1 MGTVIPIAI
10 GRALTDIEIEY
21 LIDAVA
27 TKGCADREQATALRR
42 QGVHAAAAVWERQ
55 AVVADKLGDLL
66 MESTSI
72 EAYRWPARVIAHQA
86 P

>member
-1 MGTVIPIAI
+1 MGTVVPFAK

-27 TKGCADREQATALRR
+27 DKGCADREQATALRR
-42 QGVHAAAAVWERQ
+42 QGLDAVGAAWERQ
-55 AVVADKLGDLL
+55 AAVADRLGNLL

-72 EAYRWPARVIAHQA
+72 EAYR
-86 P
+86 